1 MAVITSDGFERRAI
15 SSVVSEI
22 ALTIE
27 ELVADNI
34 RNIPIRILRIRRVHQ
49 VVQENLTTMGE
60 FKVYGRLNIILHVL
74 LG

>member
-1 MAVITSDGFERRAI
+1 MAEITWDGFERRAI